1 MKHFA
6 FFVLS
11 TVLSLSLI
19 SCSQDNT
26 KSPQQFEEEI
36 ESKTITP
43 KRTQNRSSRWDVET
57 LVSEN
62 PNIFGTNVLVF
73 DSLPCADTLLDILA
87 ESGPNDLR
95 QYYTDFGFYNAI
107 MESNIVYDSVMKDMA
122 GYMNV
127 NLEDDDLDENTLA
140 WFLDAFVHEM
150 MSNYSE
156 NCVVGEWVNG
166 NNEVC
171 YTVNPLGPI
180 DERVLCNEKKLFIAD
195 GIVFKF
201 SGNYLLTCSA
211 DTYLSLAQYDN
222 LALLQQLLDQSEI
235 SGVTES
241 DYIICELENDGNAN
255 RPNNLNRPNHNLT
268 DDHTRHFRE
277 YDHEEENYMVDTYL
291 TIYPYW
297 SWFYTYFRCKLTIS
311 NYYKGTASKQ
321 KIGGHFKCFANG
333 WYANEEPEDLWFL
346 RNGQRF
352 VNIWRWDINR
362 YFKSRTLI
370 ESYGGGTYTPTTHTY
385 VDIYE
390 LDLEVIQNG
399 GSDHEVAIVEIE

>member
-1 MKHFA
+1 M
-6 FFVLS
+6 
-11 TVLSLSLI
+11 
-19 SCSQDNT
+19 
-26 KSPQQFEEEI
+26 
-36 ESKTITP
+36 
-43 KRTQNRSSRWDVET
+43 
-57 LVSEN
+57 
-62 PNIFGTNVLVF
+62 
-73 DSLPCADTLLDILA
+73 
-87 ESGPNDLR
+87 
-95 QYYTDFGFYNAI
+95 
-107 MESNIVYDSVMKDMA
+107 
-122 GYMNV
+122 
-127 NLEDDDLDENTLA
+127 
-140 WFLDAFVHEM
+140 
-150 MSNYSE
+150 
-156 NCVVGEWVNG
+156 
-166 NNEVC
+166 
-171 YTVNPLGPI
+171 NPLGPI

-277 YDHEEENYMVDTYL
+277 YDHDEENYMVDTYL

-321 KIGGHFKCFANG
+321 KIGGHFKCKASG
-333 WYANEEPEDLWFL
+333 WYGNNEPEDLWFL

-352 VNIWRWDINR
+352 VNIWRLDINR